1 MIWTNDGLLL
11 IGHWGTHFSEIW
23 TKKRRFSFT
32 KMHLK
37 MSSVKWRPFCFGL
50 NVLSWAW
57 LSWLGELWVRFSVY
71 KIIYVIRMYNRNRKC
86 VLKRWLVYH
95 SPVPCLR
102 TANIYVKKP
111 VCIITV
117 CILWFYLMKFICCYV
132 ICWINYA
139 WVCVCCNDITLHEC
153 ICVRRSKHAVLCPN
167 WAGLDPYY
175 RHRAQTGPVWAHY
188 RMFIAVQEVSLLW
201 NVTMRPLL
209 REWLFYTKLGCVVR
223 SWALSRYKDGLSNY
237 G

>member
-1 MIWTNDGLLL
+1 
-11 IGHWGTHFSEIW
+11 
-23 TKKRRFSFT
+23 
-32 KMHLK
+32 MHLK
-37 MSSVKWRPFCFGL
+37 MSSVKWRPFCFGV

-86 VLKRWLVYH
+86 VLKRRLVYH

-117 CILWFYLMKFICCYV
+117 CILSFYLMKFICCYV

-167 WAGLDPYY
+167 WAGLGPILPASGPNRPSLSTLSHVYSGAGGFVTLK
-175 RHRAQTGPVWAHY
+175 RHHETSFERMIVLHETRGCGEILGPVA
-188 RMFIAVQEVSLLW
+188 I
-201 NVTMRPLL
+201 
-209 REWLFYTKLGCVVR
+209 
-223 SWALSRYKDGLSNY
+223 
-237 G
+237 